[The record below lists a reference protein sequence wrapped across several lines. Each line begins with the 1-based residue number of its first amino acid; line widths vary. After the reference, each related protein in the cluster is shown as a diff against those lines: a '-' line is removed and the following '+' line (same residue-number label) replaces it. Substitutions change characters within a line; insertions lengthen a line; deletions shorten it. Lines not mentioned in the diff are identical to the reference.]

1 MKIDLKKQFI
11 ILVILYLFIL
21 YTLLKIFIPNSILSQ
36 TEESLY
42 NRLILSITL
51 INKNKISNI
60 DNSEIA
66 YIYINDKIVYTSSNF
81 SKITKEDANKILEYI
96 KQPKGNF
103 TISSKKYY
111 YVKIDDIIA
120 ITDDKYIKQVIKNT
134 IKSIKLPIMLSILIV
149 SIPAIIWITIIVL
162 KILKLKEKS
171 DNIDNNRY
179 NHKFDFYID
188 DELKKLN
195 HSLENMRES
204 FMKNEEYKN
213 ELYQNISHDFKTP
226 LSIIKSYTEARED
239 NMCTYEEYMKVIK
252 EQSIDLERR
261 VRSLLYLN
269 KLDYLSNYNR
279 EIKEVDISK
288 LVKEEIKKFK
298 YLNREIS
305 IKYSTD
311 NSKIYGNYELLEG
324 VFDNILTNSY
334 RYADKIIS
342 ITIKNGKII
351 IYNDGEHIKEDIIDY
366 MFTPF
371 RKGIKGDFGLGLSI
385 VKKSLKLINYN
396 IYAVNEKAGVSFI
409 ISKK

>member
-66 YIYINDKIVYTSSNF
+66 YIYINDEVLYTSSNF
-81 SKITKEDANKILEYI
+81 NKITKEDANKILEYI

-111 YVKIDDIIA
+111 YVKIDDIIS

-252 EQSIDLERR
+252 EQLVDLERR

-288 LVKEEIKKFK
+288 LVKDEIKKFK

-334 RYADKIIS
+334 RYANKIIS
-342 ITIKNGKII
+342 ITIKNGKIT

-396 IYAVNEKAGVSFI
+396 IYAVNEKVGVSFI

>member
-81 SKITKEDANKILEYI
+81 SKITKEDANKILKYI

-111 YVKIDDIIA
+111 YVKIDDIIS

-195 HSLENMRES
+195 YSLENMRES

-334 RYADKIIS
+334 RYANKIIS
-342 ITIKNGKII
+342 ITIKNGKIT

-396 IYAVNEKAGVSFI
+396 IYAVNEKVGVSFI

>member
-81 SKITKEDANKILEYI
+81 SKITKEDANKILGYI

-111 YVKIDDIIA
+111 YVKIDDIIS

-171 DNIDNNRY
+171 DNIDNNKY
-179 NHKFDFYID
+179 NHKFDFHID

-334 RYADKIIS
+334 RYANKIIS

-396 IYAVNEKAGVSFI
+396 IYAVNEKLGVSFI

>member
-111 YVKIDDIIA
+111 YVKIDDIIS

-171 DNIDNNRY
+171 DNIDNNKY

-252 EQSIDLERR
+252 EQLVDLERR

-279 EIKEVDISK
+279 KIKEVDISK

-334 RYADKIIS
+334 RYANKIIS

-396 IYAVNEKAGVSFI
+396 IYAVNEKVGVSFI

>member
-111 YVKIDDIIA
+111 YVKIDDIIS

-171 DNIDNNRY
+171 DNIDNNKY
-179 NHKFDFYID
+179 NHKFDSYID

-252 EQSIDLERR
+252 EQLVDLERR

-334 RYADKIIS
+334 RYANKIIS

-396 IYAVNEKAGVSFI
+396 IYAVNEKVGVSFI

>member
-21 YTLLKIFIPNSILSQ
+21 YTLLKIFVPNSILSQ

-111 YVKIDDIIA
+111 YVKIDDIIS

-171 DNIDNNRY
+171 DNIDNNKY

-252 EQSIDLERR
+252 EQLVDLERR

-334 RYADKIIS
+334 RYANKIIS

-396 IYAVNEKAGVSFI
+396 IYAVNEKVGVSFI

>member
-111 YVKIDDIIA
+111 YVKIDDIIS

-171 DNIDNNRY
+171 DNIDNNKY

-252 EQSIDLERR
+252 EQSTDLERR

-334 RYADKIIS
+334 RYANKIIS

-396 IYAVNEKAGVSFI
+396 IYAVNEKVGVSFI

>member
-111 YVKIDDIIA
+111 YVKIDDIIS

-252 EQSIDLERR
+252 EQLVDLERR

-334 RYADKIIS
+334 RYANKIIS
-342 ITIKNGKII
+342 ITIKNGKIT

>member
-66 YIYINDKIVYTSSNF
+66 YIYINDEIVYLSSNF

-111 YVKIDDIIA
+111 YVKIDDIIS

-171 DNIDNNRY
+171 DNINNNRY

-204 FMKNEEYKN
+204 FIKNEEYKN

-252 EQSIDLERR
+252 EQLVDLERR

-334 RYADKIIS
+334 RYANKIIS

-396 IYAVNEKAGVSFI
+396 IYAVNEKVGVSFI

>member
-66 YIYINDKIVYTSSNF
+66 YIYINDKIVYSSSNF

-111 YVKIDDIIA
+111 YVKIDDIIS

-252 EQSIDLERR
+252 EQLVDLERR

-288 LVKEEIKKFK
+288 LVKDEIKKFK

-334 RYADKIIS
+334 RYANKIIS

-396 IYAVNEKAGVSFI
+396 IYAVNEKVGVSFI

>member
-21 YTLLKIFIPNSILSQ
+21 YTLLKIFIPNSIMSQ

-66 YIYINDKIVYTSSNF
+66 YIYINDEVLYTSSNF

-111 YVKIDDIIA
+111 YVKIDDIIS

-171 DNIDNNRY
+171 DNIDNNKY

-252 EQSIDLERR
+252 EQLVDLERR

-334 RYADKIIS
+334 RYANKIIS

-396 IYAVNEKAGVSFI
+396 IYAVNEKVGVSFI

>member
-81 SKITKEDANKILEYI
+81 SKITKEDANKILGYI
-96 KQPKGNF
+96 KQQKGNF

-111 YVKIDDIIA
+111 YVKIDDIIS

-252 EQSIDLERR
+252 EQSTDLERR

-288 LVKEEIKKFK
+288 LVKDEIKKFK

-334 RYADKIIS
+334 RYANKIIS
-342 ITIKNGKII
+342 ITIKNGKIT

-396 IYAVNEKAGVSFI
+396 IYAVNEKVGVSFI

>member
-66 YIYINDKIVYTSSNF
+66 YIYINDEIVYSSSNF

-111 YVKIDDIIA
+111 YVKIDDIIS

-171 DNIDNNRY
+171 DNIDNNKY
-179 NHKFDFYID
+179 NHKFDFHKD

-213 ELYQNISHDFKTP
+213 ELHQNISHDFKTP

-252 EQSIDLERR
+252 EQSTDLERR

-334 RYADKIIS
+334 RYANKIIS

-396 IYAVNEKAGVSFI
+396 IYAVNEKVGVSFI

>member
-66 YIYINDKIVYTSSNF
+66 YIYINDEIVYSSSNF

-111 YVKIDDIIA
+111 YVKIDDIIS

-213 ELYQNISHDFKTP
+213 ELHQNISHDFKTP

-252 EQSIDLERR
+252 EQSTDLERR

-334 RYADKIIS
+334 RYANKIIS

-396 IYAVNEKAGVSFI
+396 IYAVNEKVGVSFI

>member
-21 YTLLKIFIPNSILSQ
+21 YTLLKIFIPNSIMSQ

-42 NRLILSITL
+42 NRLILSITI

-66 YIYINDKIVYTSSNF
+66 YIYINDEVLYTSSNF

-96 KQPKGNF
+96 KQSKGNF

-111 YVKIDDIIA
+111 YVKIDDIIS

-252 EQSIDLERR
+252 EQSTDLERR

-334 RYADKIIS
+334 RYANKMIS

-396 IYAVNEKAGVSFI
+396 IYAVNEKVGVSFI

>member
-81 SKITKEDANKILEYI
+81 SKITKEDANKILGYI
-96 KQPKGNF
+96 KQQKGNF

-111 YVKIDDIIA
+111 YVKIDDIIS
-120 ITDDKYIKQVIKNT
+120 ITDDKYIKQVIENT

-179 NHKFDFYID
+179 NHKFDFHID

-252 EQSIDLERR
+252 EQSTDLERR

-334 RYADKIIS
+334 RYVNKIIS

-396 IYAVNEKAGVSFI
+396 IYAVNEKVGVSFI

>member
-21 YTLLKIFIPNSILSQ
+21 YTILKIFIPNSILSQ

-111 YVKIDDIIA
+111 YVKIDDIIS

-252 EQSIDLERR
+252 EQLVDLERR

-288 LVKEEIKKFK
+288 LVKDEIKKFK

-334 RYADKIIS
+334 RYANKIIS
-342 ITIKNGKII
+342 ITIKNGKIT

-396 IYAVNEKAGVSFI
+396 IYAVNEKVGVSFI

>member
-111 YVKIDDIIA
+111 YVKIDDIIS

-171 DNIDNNRY
+171 DNIDNNKY

-252 EQSIDLERR
+252 EQLVDLERR

-334 RYADKIIS
+334 RYANKIIS
-342 ITIKNGKII
+342 ITIKNGKIT

-396 IYAVNEKAGVSFI
+396 IYAVNEKVGVSFI

>member
-66 YIYINDKIVYTSSNF
+66 YIYINDEIVYSSSNF

-111 YVKIDDIIA
+111 YVKIDDIIS

-134 IKSIKLPIMLSILIV
+134 IKSIKLPIMLSILIL

-179 NHKFDFYID
+179 NHKFDFHID

-334 RYADKIIS
+334 RYANKIIS

-396 IYAVNEKAGVSFI
+396 IYAVNEKVGVSFI

>member
-81 SKITKEDANKILEYI
+81 SKITKEDANKILGYI
-96 KQPKGNF
+96 KQQKGNF

-111 YVKIDDIIA
+111 YVKIDDIIS

-195 HSLENMRES
+195 HSLL
-204 FMKNEEYKN
+204 EYR
-213 ELYQNISHDFKTP
+213 LP
-226 LSIIKSYTEARED
+226 LSLFHYIFHQ
-239 NMCTYEEYMKVIK
+239 N
-252 EQSIDLERR
+252 
-261 VRSLLYLN
+261 LN
-269 KLDYLSNYNR
+269 
-279 EIKEVDISK
+279 
-288 LVKEEIKKFK
+288 
-298 YLNREIS
+298 
-305 IKYSTD
+305 
-311 NSKIYGNYELLEG
+311 
-324 VFDNILTNSY
+324 
-334 RYADKIIS
+334 
-342 ITIKNGKII
+342 
-351 IYNDGEHIKEDIIDY
+351 
-366 MFTPF
+366 
-371 RKGIKGDFGLGLSI
+371 
-385 VKKSLKLINYN
+385 
-396 IYAVNEKAGVSFI
+396 
-409 ISKK
+409 

>member
-66 YIYINDKIVYTSSNF
+66 YIYINDEIVYSSSNF
-81 SKITKEDANKILEYI
+81 SKITKEDANKILKYI

-111 YVKIDDIIA
+111 YVKIDDIIS

-252 EQSIDLERR
+252 EQSTDLERR

-334 RYADKIIS
+334 RYANKIIS
-342 ITIKNGKII
+342 ITIKNGKIT

-396 IYAVNEKAGVSFI
+396 IYAVNEKVGVSFI

>member
-111 YVKIDDIIA
+111 YVKIDDIIS

-252 EQSIDLERR
+252 EQLVDLERR

-288 LVKEEIKKFK
+288 LVKDEIKKFK

-334 RYADKIIS
+334 RYANKIIS

-396 IYAVNEKAGVSFI
+396 IYAVNEKVGVSFI

>member
-111 YVKIDDIIA
+111 YVKIDDIIS
-120 ITDDKYIKQVIKNT
+120 ITDDKYIKKVIKNT

-252 EQSIDLERR
+252 EQLVDLERR

-334 RYADKIIS
+334 RYANKIIS

-396 IYAVNEKAGVSFI
+396 IYAVNEKVGVSFI

>member
-111 YVKIDDIIA
+111 YVKIDDIIS

-171 DNIDNNRY
+171 DNIDNNKY

-252 EQSIDLERR
+252 EQLVDLERR

-288 LVKEEIKKFK
+288 LVKDEIKKFK

-334 RYADKIIS
+334 RYANKIIS

-396 IYAVNEKAGVSFI
+396 IYAVNEKVGVSFI

>member
-66 YIYINDKIVYTSSNF
+66 YIYINDEIVYSSSNF

-111 YVKIDDIIA
+111 YVKIDDIIS

-171 DNIDNNRY
+171 DNIDNNKY
-179 NHKFDFYID
+179 NHKFDFHID

-252 EQSIDLERR
+252 EQSTDLERR

-334 RYADKIIS
+334 RYANKIIS

-396 IYAVNEKAGVSFI
+396 IYAVNEKVGVSFI

>member
-66 YIYINDKIVYTSSNF
+66 YIYINDEVLYTSSNF

-111 YVKIDDIIA
+111 YVKIDDIIS

-252 EQSIDLERR
+252 EQLVDLERR

-334 RYADKIIS
+334 RYANKIIS

-396 IYAVNEKAGVSFI
+396 IYAVNEKVGVSFI

>member
-21 YTLLKIFIPNSILSQ
+21 YTLLKIFIPNSIMSQ

-66 YIYINDKIVYTSSNF
+66 YIYINDEVLYASSNF

-111 YVKIDDIIA
+111 YVKIDDIIS

-179 NHKFDFYID
+179 NHKFDFHID

-252 EQSIDLERR
+252 EQSTDLERR

-334 RYADKIIS
+334 RYANKIIS

-396 IYAVNEKAGVSFI
+396 IYAVNEKVGVSFI

>member
-66 YIYINDKIVYTSSNF
+66 YIYINDEIVYLSSNF
-81 SKITKEDANKILEYI
+81 SKITKEDANKILGYI

-111 YVKIDDIIA
+111 YVKIDDIIS

-334 RYADKIIS
+334 RYANKIIS
-342 ITIKNGKII
+342 ITIKNGKIT

-396 IYAVNEKAGVSFI
+396 IYAVNEKVGVSFI

>member
-81 SKITKEDANKILEYI
+81 SKITKEDANKILVYI

-111 YVKIDDIIA
+111 YVKIDDIIS

-334 RYADKIIS
+334 RYANKIIS

-396 IYAVNEKAGVSFI
+396 IYAVNEKVGVSFI

>member
-66 YIYINDKIVYTSSNF
+66 YIYINDEIVYSSSNF

-111 YVKIDDIIA
+111 YVKIDDIIS

-334 RYADKIIS
+334 RYANKIIS
-342 ITIKNGKII
+342 ITIKNGKIT

>member
-66 YIYINDKIVYTSSNF
+66 YIYINDEVLYTSSNF

-111 YVKIDDIIA
+111 YVKIDDIIS

-396 IYAVNEKAGVSFI
+396 IYAVNEKVGVSFI

>member
-81 SKITKEDANKILEYI
+81 SKITKEDANKILKYI

-111 YVKIDDIIA
+111 YVKIDDIIS

-334 RYADKIIS
+334 RYANKIIS

-396 IYAVNEKAGVSFI
+396 IYAVNEKVGVSFI

>member
-66 YIYINDKIVYTSSNF
+66 YIYINDEIVYSSSNF

-111 YVKIDDIIA
+111 YVKIDDIIS

-171 DNIDNNRY
+171 DNIDNNKY

-252 EQSIDLERR
+252 EQLVDLERR

-334 RYADKIIS
+334 RYANKIIS
-342 ITIKNGKII
+342 ITIKNGKIT

-366 MFTPF
+366 MFIPF

>member
-60 DNSEIA
+60 DNGEIA
-66 YIYINDKIVYTSSNF
+66 YIYINDEIVYLSSNF

-111 YVKIDDIIA
+111 YVKIDDIIS

-252 EQSIDLERR
+252 EQSTDLERR

-288 LVKEEIKKFK
+288 LVKDEIKKFK

-334 RYADKIIS
+334 RYANKIIS
-342 ITIKNGKII
+342 ITIKNGKIT

-396 IYAVNEKAGVSFI
+396 IYAVNEKVGVSFI

>member
-66 YIYINDKIVYTSSNF
+66 YIYINDEVLYTSSNF

-111 YVKIDDIIA
+111 YVKIDDIIS

-252 EQSIDLERR
+252 EQLVDLERR

-288 LVKEEIKKFK
+288 LVKDEIKKFK

-334 RYADKIIS
+334 RYANKIIS
-342 ITIKNGKII
+342 ITIKNGKIT

-396 IYAVNEKAGVSFI
+396 IYAVNEKVGVSFI

>member
-21 YTLLKIFIPNSILSQ
+21 YTLLKIFIPNFILSQ

-66 YIYINDKIVYTSSNF
+66 YIYINDEIVYLSSNF

-111 YVKIDDIIA
+111 YVKIDDIIS

-171 DNIDNNRY
+171 DNIDNNKY

-252 EQSIDLERR
+252 EQLVDLERR

-288 LVKEEIKKFK
+288 LVKDEIKKFK

-334 RYADKIIS
+334 RYANKIIS

-396 IYAVNEKAGVSFI
+396 IYAVNEKVGVSFI

>member
-81 SKITKEDANKILEYI
+81 SKITKEDANKILGYI

-111 YVKIDDIIA
+111 YVKIDDIIS

-252 EQSIDLERR
+252 EQLVDLERR

-288 LVKEEIKKFK
+288 LVKDEIKKFK

-334 RYADKIIS
+334 RYANKIIS
-342 ITIKNGKII
+342 ITIKNGKIT

-396 IYAVNEKAGVSFI
+396 IYAVNEKVGVSFI

>member
-111 YVKIDDIIA
+111 YVKIDDIIS

-171 DNIDNNRY
+171 DNIDNNKY

-213 ELYQNISHDFKTP
+213 ELYQNFSHDFKTP

-252 EQSIDLERR
+252 EQLVDLERR

-334 RYADKIIS
+334 RYANKIIS

-396 IYAVNEKAGVSFI
+396 IYAVNEKVGVSFI

>member
-111 YVKIDDIIA
+111 YVKIDDIIS

-252 EQSIDLERR
+252 EQLVDLERR

-288 LVKEEIKKFK
+288 LVKDEIKKFK

-334 RYADKIIS
+334 RYANKIIS
-342 ITIKNGKII
+342 ITIKNGKIT

-396 IYAVNEKAGVSFI
+396 IYAVNEKVGVSFI

>member
-60 DNSEIA
+60 DNNEIA
-66 YIYINDKIVYTSSNF
+66 YIYINDEIVYLSSNF

-111 YVKIDDIIA
+111 YVKIDDIIS

-171 DNIDNNRY
+171 DNIDNNKY

-252 EQSIDLERR
+252 EQLVDLERR

-334 RYADKIIS
+334 RYANKIIS

-396 IYAVNEKAGVSFI
+396 IYAVNEKVGVSFI